1 MKKIINIFGGEM
13 KLEIETAR
21 LIIRPP
27 SIEEFDEYWEMNNDP
42 EAKKYTGGVI
52 KLSYDETLA
61 IRKKVCDRF
70 ESSDSKVFSVIE
82 KSTGMY
88 IGYCGFKYCELLN
101 GTEICYGYN
110 RSAWGKG
117 YGQEAAMATLP
128 YAFETLKLKIL
139 VSAVNPKNIASERI
153 LRKIDMQYDG
163 QIEWKEQGLV
173 NKYSLTSDKYFN
185 LAADAN

>member
-1 MKKIINIFGGEM
+1 M
-13 KLEIETAR
+13 EIETVR
-21 LIIRPP
+21 LIMRPP
-27 SIEEFDEYWEMNNDP
+27 SIGDFDAYWEMNNDP
-42 EAKKYTGGVI
+42 EAKKYTGGVTT
-52 KLSYDETLA
+52 LGYDETLA
-61 IRKKVCDRF
+61 IHKKVCDRF

-88 IGYCGFKYCELLN
+88 IGYCGFKYCALLN

-153 LRKIDMQYDG
+153 LQKIGMQYDG

-173 NKYSLTSDKYFN
+173 NKYSLTSDNYFN
-185 LAADAN
+185 MSADAKIAARVQ